1 VAEEAIPGSK
11 DAQGRGIFR
20 KNTIF
25 NVQRGYCRHDFHV
38 ISKTP
43 ESRRNRA
50 KVPFHVVI
58 ESLP

>member
-20 KNTIF
+20 KNTKS
-25 NVQRGYCRHDFHV
+25 NAQRACCRHDFHA

-43 ESRRNRA
+43 ESRRKGQNA
-50 KVPFHVVI
+50 
-58 ESLP
+58 L